1 MAMVSRHSNKSP
13 KTSPLRDDP
22 YLMLLKFLRQGVFF
36 SIILIGASIH
46 LELLLHLAYT
56 DSYHMIICMHITY
69 FLKLGICLFLQIS
82 KYKCLA

>member
-36 SIILIGASIH
+36 FYHTNWGKYPLGAAPALSLHGFIL
-46 LELLLHLAYT
+46 L
-56 DSYHMIICMHITY
+56 
-69 FLKLGICLFLQIS
+69 
-82 KYKCLA
+82 

>member
-56 DSYHMIICMHITY
+56 DSYHYDYLHAHHL
-69 FLKLGICLFLQIS
+69 FLKVGHLPIFADLQI
-82 KYKCLA
+82 